1 MKASMFLAL
10 AGLVLLFVV
19 CYASESEEKEFS
31 NELLSSVLAVDDNS
45 KGEERECLEIF
56 KACNPSND
64 QCCKSSKL
72 VCSRKTRWCKCQIGK

>member
-10 AGLVLLFVV
+10 AGLALLFVV

-45 KGEERECLEIF
+45 KGEERECLGF
-56 KACNPSND
+56 GKGCNPSSD
-64 QCCKSSKL
+64 QCCKSSNL
-72 VCSRKTRWCKCQIGK
+72 VCSRKHRWCKYEIGK